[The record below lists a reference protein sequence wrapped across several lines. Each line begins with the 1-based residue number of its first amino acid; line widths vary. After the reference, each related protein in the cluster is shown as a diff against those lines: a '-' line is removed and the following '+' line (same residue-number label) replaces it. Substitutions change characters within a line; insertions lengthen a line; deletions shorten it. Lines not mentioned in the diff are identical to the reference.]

1 MAEQAFGIK
10 EFNLIGSGTPTIS
23 SPNNLNL
30 KAATVAIS
38 TNISIGGTMS
48 VTGGG
53 TFGIGSTVG
62 IGSTLYVSH
71 GDLYLRDNHQLNINN
86 DSLTM
91 RGNNGGNSFITN
103 LIDTSNGS
111 PGNLYI
117 SNYSG
122 DVEIDCSEH
131 FSVKTNA
138 LAGAEQ
144 AILATQ
150 NGSVKLYHNDSGT
163 GGILTLETSSTG
175 ITVNGTVAATAV
187 TGDGSGLSNL
197 PAPSPS
203 TTDIQVVYEITGS
216 SSSSNGYRFSGNAV
230 DSSTPNPDLYLIRGK
245 QYRFINNSGGTH
257 PFEIRVS
264 NGGAAYDTGVIGNNS
279 SSGNIDFVP
288 EFDAPAQLVYQCSQH
303 GGMVGNI
310 YLRGGNGNE
319 TNVGVTTHSSSATIH
334 TNRILPV
341 GGAPSG
347 GGGGVIQVAVARLNS
362 EIVDNNSNSFM
373 ASGLIVSMTPKFS
386 SSKFHIHMGGGR
398 LKCRSGTGVEVKMY
412 VSINGGSYTAA
423 YSGNRGSTFYY
434 SSSGEIQLPVS
445 FVDLYT
451 PSSAPTTIAF
461 QPYWRSFSNG
471 NNTFLE
477 SDSNSYGEV
486 VMTVMEVS
494 A

>member
-86 DSLTM
+86 DALTM

-103 LIDTSNGS
+103 IIDTSNGS

-117 SNYSG
+117 SSYSG

-138 LAGAEQ
+138 LGGAEQ

-150 NGSVKLYHNDSGT
+150 NGSVALYHD
-163 GGILTLETSSTG
+163 GGNKKLETSTTG
-175 ITVNGTVAATAV
+175 VTITGTLAATAV

-197 PAPSPS
+197 PAASPS
-203 TTDIQVVYEITGS
+203 TSDVQVAYELTS
-216 SSSSNGYRFSGNAV
+216 NSSSSNGYRISGNAV
-230 DSSTPNPDLYLIRGK
+230 DSSTPNPDLYLVRGK
-245 QYRFINNSGGTH
+245 KYRFINNSGGNH

-264 NGGAAYDTGVIGNNS
+264 NGGASYSTGVTNNNA

-319 TNVGVTTHSSSATIH
+319 TNVGVTTLSSSATIH

-347 GGGGVIQVAVARLNS
+347 GGGGVIQIAVARLNS
-362 EIVDNNSNSFM
+362 QIVDNNSNSFM
-373 ASGLIVSMTPKFS
+373 ASGLIVSMTPKVS

-398 LKCRSGTGVEVKMY
+398 LKCRSGSGVEVKMY

-434 SSSGEIQLPVS
+434 SASGEIQLPVS

-451 PSSAPTTIAF
+451 PSSAPTSIAF
-461 QPYWRSFSNG
+461 QPYWRSFNNG

>member
-71 GDLYLRDNHQLNINN
+71 GDLYLRDNHQININN
-86 DSLTM
+86 DALTM

-103 LIDTSNGS
+103 IIDTSNGS

-117 SNYSG
+117 SSYSG

-138 LAGAEQ
+138 LGGGEQ

-150 NGSVKLYHNDSGT
+150 NGSVKLYHNDSGS

-187 TGDGSGLSNL
+187 TGDGSGLTNL
-197 PAPSPS
+197 PAASPS
-203 TTDIQVVYEITGS
+203 TSDIQVVYEITGS

-264 NGGAAYDTGVIGNNS
+264 NGGAAYNTGVTGNNS

-288 EFDAPAQLVYQCSQH
+288 EFDAPAQLVYQCVNH

-310 YLRGGNGNE
+310 YLRGANGNE
-319 TNVGVTTHSSSATIH
+319 MNVGVTT
-334 TNRILPV
+334 
-341 GGAPSG
+341 
-347 GGGGVIQVAVARLNS
+347 
-362 EIVDNNSNSFM
+362 
-373 ASGLIVSMTPKFS
+373 FS
-386 SSKFHIHMGGGR
+386 
-398 LKCRSGTGVEVKMY
+398 
-412 VSINGGSYTAA
+412 
-423 YSGNRGSTFYY
+423 
-434 SSSGEIQLPVS
+434 Q
-445 FVDLYT
+445 T
-451 PSSAPTTIAF
+451 PSSASGVSVTSQGLDHYEEGTWTPVLRHYISGSF
-461 QPYWRSFSNG
+461 QPPAGSAGTVNGYYTRIGKVVYISATFSAFNYSNLYASSFAQISDLPFSASSASGHISVIKSTGTAFNQYNVSFITSG
-471 NNTFLE
+471 TNLNSKTD
-477 SDSNSYGEV
+477 DSNWDWAILRTGTRYLY
-486 VMTVMEVS
+486 VS
-494 A
+494 GFYFVD

>member
-62 IGSTLYVSH
+62 IGSTLFISH
-71 GDLYLRDNHQLNINN
+71 GDLYIRDNHELNINN

-103 LIDTSNGS
+103 YIDTSNGS

-131 FSVKTNA
+131 FSVRTNA
-138 LAGAEQ
+138 LGGAEQ

-150 NGSVKLYHNDSGT
+150 NGSVALYHD
-163 GGILTLETSSTG
+163 GGNKKLETSTTG
-175 ITVNGTVAATAV
+175 VTITGTLAATAV

-197 PAPSPS
+197 PAASPS
-203 TTDIQVVYEITGS
+203 TSDVQVAYELTSS
-216 SSSSNGYRFSGNAV
+216 SSSSNGYRISGNAV
-230 DSSTPNPDLYLIRGK
+230 DRSTPNPDLYLVRGK
-245 QYRFINNSGGTH
+245 KYRFINNSGGNH

-288 EFDAPAQLVYQCSQH
+288 EFDAPAQLVYQCSNH

-319 TNVGVTTHSSSATIH
+319 TNVGVTTLSSSATIH

-347 GGGGVIQVAVARLNS
+347 GGGGVIQMAVARLNT
-362 EIVDNNSNSFM
+362 EIVDNNSNTFM
-373 ASGLIVSMTPKFS
+373 ASGLIVSMTPKVS

-398 LKCRSGTGVEVKMY
+398 LKCRGGSGVEVKMY

-434 SSSGEIQLPVS
+434 SASGEMQLPVS

-451 PSSAPTTIAF
+451 PSSAPTSIAF
-461 QPYWRSFSNG
+461 QPYWRSFNNG

>member
-62 IGSTLYVSH
+62 IGSTLFVSH
-71 GDLYLRDNHQLNINN
+71 GDLYIRDNHELNINN

-103 LIDTSNGS
+103 YIDTSNGS

-117 SNYSG
+117 SSYSG

-138 LAGAEQ
+138 LGGGEQ

-150 NGSVKLYHNDSGT
+150 NGSVALYHD
-163 GGILTLETSSTG
+163 GGNKKLETSTTG
-175 ITVNGTVAATAV
+175 VTITGTLAATAV

-197 PAPSPS
+197 PAASPS
-203 TTDIQVVYEITGS
+203 TSDVQVAYELTS
-216 SSSSNGYRFSGNAV
+216 NSSSSNGYRISGNAV
-230 DSSTPNPDLYLIRGK
+230 DSSTPNPDLYLVRGK
-245 QYRFINNSGGTH
+245 KYRFINNSGGSH
-257 PFEIRVS
+257 PFIIRVS
-264 NGGAAYDTGVIGNNS
+264 NGGATYSTGVTNNNS

-319 TNVGVTTHSSSATIH
+319 TNVGVVT
-334 TNRILPV
+334 
-341 GGAPSG
+341 
-347 GGGGVIQVAVARLNS
+347 
-362 EIVDNNSNSFM
+362 
-373 ASGLIVSMTPKFS
+373 FS
-386 SSKFHIHMGGGR
+386 
-398 LKCRSGTGVEVKMY
+398 
-412 VSINGGSYTAA
+412 
-423 YSGNRGSTFYY
+423 
-434 SSSGEIQLPVS
+434 Q
-445 FVDLYT
+445 T
-451 PSSAPTTIAF
+451 PSSASGVTVTSQGLDHYEEGTWTPTLENAGSTTYSTQNGKYTRIGNVVYVTATIIINSHDGSSNSVTGFQNLPYPNNSNGQTVVFHIAGNEHWDTDLRNNNLTGWLTNGSTTIRL
-461 QPYWRSFSNG
+461 YKNSG
-471 NNTFLE
+471 NNLNAITV
-477 SDSNSYGEV
+477 DDIGNNGEV
-486 VMTVMEVS
+486 FVS
-494 A
+494 GHYFIS

>member
-86 DSLTM
+86 DALTM

-103 LIDTSNGS
+103 FIDTSNGS

-117 SNYSG
+117 SSYSG
-122 DVEIDCSEH
+122 DVEIDCGEH
-131 FSVKTNA
+131 FSVKTNVN
-138 LAGAEQ
+138 EQ

-197 PAPSPS
+197 PAASPS
-203 TTDIQVVYEITGS
+203 TSDIQVVYEITGS
-216 SSSSNGYRFSGNAV
+216 SSQSNGYRFSGNAV

-264 NGGAAYDTGVIGNNS
+264 NGGAAYDTGVTGNNS

-288 EFDAPAQLVYQCSQH
+288 EFDAPAQLVYQCSSH

-310 YLRGGNGNE
+310 YLRGANGNE
-319 TNVGVTTHSSSATIH
+319 MNVGVTT
-334 TNRILPV
+334 
-341 GGAPSG
+341 
-347 GGGGVIQVAVARLNS
+347 
-362 EIVDNNSNSFM
+362 
-373 ASGLIVSMTPKFS
+373 FS
-386 SSKFHIHMGGGR
+386 
-398 LKCRSGTGVEVKMY
+398 
-412 VSINGGSYTAA
+412 
-423 YSGNRGSTFYY
+423 
-434 SSSGEIQLPVS
+434 Q
-445 FVDLYT
+445 T
-451 PSSAPTTIAF
+451 PSSASGVSVTSQGLGHYEQGTWTPVLRHYISGSF
-461 QPYWRSFSNG
+461 QPPAGSAGTVKGHYTRVGNVCYINATFSAFAYTNLG
-471 NNTFLE
+471 NTSYAQISELPFAASSSAGHISVIHSTGTAFANSTSADVVFITSGGNTYLN
-477 SDSNSYGEV
+477 SKTNNSNFDWAVISTGSRYLYISGFYFI
-486 VMTVMEVS
+486 
-494 A
+494 

>member
-62 IGSTLYVSH
+62 IGSTLFVSH
-71 GDLYLRDNHQLNINN
+71 GDLYIRDNHELNINN
-86 DSLTM
+86 DFLTM

-103 LIDTSNGS
+103 FIDTSNGS
-111 PGNLYI
+111 PGNFYI

-131 FSVKTNA
+131 FSVRTNA

-150 NGSVKLYHNDSGT
+150 NGSVALYHD
-163 GGILTLETSSTG
+163 GGNKKLETSTTG
-175 ITVNGTVAATAV
+175 VTITGTLAATAV

-197 PAPSPS
+197 PAASPS
-203 TTDIQVVYEITGS
+203 TSDVQVAYELTS
-216 SSSSNGYRFSGNAV
+216 NSSSSNGYRISGNAV
-230 DSSTPNPDLYLIRGK
+230 DSSTPNPDLYLVRGK
-245 QYRFINNSGGTH
+245 KYRFINNSGGNH

-264 NGGAAYDTGVIGNNS
+264 NGGAAYSTGVTGNNS
-279 SSGNIDFVP
+279 NSGNIDFVP
-288 EFDAPAQLVYQCSQH
+288 NFDAPAQLVYQCSNH

-319 TNVGVTTHSSSATIH
+319 TNVGVTTLSSSATIH

-347 GGGGVIQVAVARLNS
+347 GGGGVIQMAVARLNT
-362 EIVDNNSNSFM
+362 EIVDNNSNTFM
-373 ASGLIVSMTPKFS
+373 ASGLIVSMTPKVS

-398 LKCRSGTGVEVKMY
+398 LKCRGGSGVEVKMY

-434 SSSGEIQLPVS
+434 SASGEMQLPVS

-451 PSSAPTTIAF
+451 PSSAPTSIAF
-461 QPYWRSFSNG
+461 QPYWRSFNNG

-477 SDSNSYGEV
+477 SDTNSYGEV

>member
-86 DSLTM
+86 DALTM

-117 SNYSG
+117 SSYSG

-138 LAGAEQ
+138 LGSPAEQ

-150 NGSVKLYHNDSGT
+150 NGSVALYHD
-163 GGILTLETSSTG
+163 GGNKKLETSTTG
-175 ITVNGTVAATAV
+175 VTITGTLAATAV

-197 PAPSPS
+197 PAASPS
-203 TTDIQVVYEITGS
+203 TSDVQVAYELTS
-216 SSSSNGYRFSGNAV
+216 NSSSSNGYRISGNAV
-230 DSSTPNPDLYLIRGK
+230 DSSTPNPDLYLVRGK
-245 QYRFINNSGGTH
+245 KYRFINNSGGAH
-257 PFEIRVS
+257 PFIIRVS
-264 NGGAAYDTGVIGNNS
+264 NGGATYSTGVTNNNA

-347 GGGGVIQVAVARLNS
+347 GGGGVIQVVVARLNS